1 MSKWWWFTDN
11 NKIINLR
18 QQVITLLYASTF
30 NNTYLTALD
39 YYYFTALNYY
49 SGLFFLFF
57 EYRSAVYLMYTNAVC
72 FSTEKWPL
80 PLVCFRL
87 EGLMELYS
95 QGCER
100 SYTVNSSILRTIE
113 PHLKDFQ
120 QLLLDPP
127 KVLASVKSASL
138 SVKCDF
144 IESVTLTFFFSFF
157 FFGIFCSFNP
167 LIDFV
172 HFFPALFSNA
182 EKCNTHNCWCSG
194 AAVGEH
200 APSCGQAGGL
210 FAADKRQ
217 QHLARAL

>member
-1 MSKWWWFTDN
+1 
-11 NKIINLR
+11 
-18 QQVITLLYASTF
+18 
-30 NNTYLTALD
+30 
-39 YYYFTALNYY
+39 
-49 SGLFFLFF
+49 
-57 EYRSAVYLMYTNAVC
+57 MYTNAVC

-157 FFGIFCSFNP
+157 FFLEFSAL
-167 LIDFV
+167 LI
-172 HFFPALFSNA
+172 HLLILSTFFLLFSLMQKSA
-182 EKCNTHNCWCSG
+182 ILTTVGVLEQPLGNTRLH
-194 AAVGEH
+194 V
-200 APSCGQAGGL
+200 
-210 FAADKRQ
+210 
-217 QHLARAL
+217 ARLVASLLQTSDNSIWQELCRLNTMDLLLVSSSLHFSST